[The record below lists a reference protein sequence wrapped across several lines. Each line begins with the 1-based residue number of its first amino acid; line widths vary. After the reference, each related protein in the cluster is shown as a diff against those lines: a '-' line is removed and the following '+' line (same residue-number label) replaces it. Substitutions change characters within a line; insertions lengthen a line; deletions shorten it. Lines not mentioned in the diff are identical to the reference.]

1 MNVRFRRREVVLACG
16 EVRDHDASAWHD
28 AIVWVRGGEVELET
42 TDGTRQRFGVGAM
55 LCLAGLPL
63 RVLRS
68 PGPGA
73 VTLVAIRRNQT
84 DSFSSQAPSYSC

>member
-16 EVRDHDASAWHD
+16 EVRDYDAAAWHD
-28 AIVWVRGGEVELET
+28 AIVWVQGGEVELET
-42 TDGTRQRFGVGAM
+42 IDGTWQRFGVGAV

-68 PGPGA
+68 PGPVP
-73 VTLVAIRRNQT
+73 VTLVAISRNRT
-84 DSFSSQAPSYSC
+84 DSFSAQAPSYSR